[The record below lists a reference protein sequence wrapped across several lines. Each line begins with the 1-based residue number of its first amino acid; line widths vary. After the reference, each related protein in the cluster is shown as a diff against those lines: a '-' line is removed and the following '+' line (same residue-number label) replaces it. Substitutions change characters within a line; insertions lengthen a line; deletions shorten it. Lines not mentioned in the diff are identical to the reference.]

1 MGFCHQEL
9 KLPAP
14 SSLSRQVAPW
24 AMHHPPWPPVTQTPS
39 EAPWITC
46 PRWTVWDP
54 CLAPGV
60 AVQVEGLLLGSV

>member
-24 AMHHPPWPPVTQTPS
+24 AMHHPPWPPVTQTPP
-39 EAPWITC
+39 EAPWTTC